1 MTATLAPAFHHISIS
16 VADLPAQESWYGA
29 AFGLTRV
36 EERLDLP
43 DAGIR
48 TAVLS
53 NRAGLRVEFTERSG
67 STAVTHADPYAATAT
82 QTFAHLALQ
91 VPDLEAAF
99 ATLTGEL
106 GAEAVSAPAPGATDG
121 MRYAYVHDPEGNLIE
136 LIELVKPVQGAET
149 A

>member
-1 MTATLAPAFHHISIS
+1 MPAPLAPAFHHISIS
-16 VADLPAQESWYGA
+16 VADLPAQESWYGS

-67 STAVTHADPYAATAT
+67 SAPVTHADPYAASAA

-91 VPDLEAAF
+91 VPDLEVAF
-99 ATLTGEL
+99 TALTAEL
-106 GAEAVSAPAPGATDG
+106 GAGTVSPPAPGATDG

-136 LIELVKPVQGAET
+136 LVELNQRPRAGG
-149 A
+149 